1 MSLQQELP
9 QCPVC
14 GSPSA
19 YELSGIVGKYAKC
32 NQCQTK
38 WKLVMENQKI
48 VGLSL
53 HELPKNG
60 SALYKV
66 VSTNAPLFIEIGKP
80 IALVF
85 WKGLKL
91 DEKIDWEFLS
101 NAVDPTVLKCVIID
115 KSELILNLWTGN
127 RNIQNDKVP
136 VGPARKP
143 MIIQFG
149 ALLLTSRRLIWLE
162 RRQMGVWKPQITY
175 QVSLDMPL
183 EDIKGISAES
193 GDSGNWESAKKVSI
207 VTNDGEKNFNLQNA
221 FQELLKPMVESAI
234 KTRRDENEAER
245 KRDKIHVMLDFSFLK
260 SIMEKGGLMM
270 QVLKCPECGATVD
283 FPKTGNEIKCIHCGK
298 TIYAQDVFE
307 KIKGLI

>member
-14 GSPSA
+14 GSTSA

-38 WKLVMENQKI
+38 WKLVNENQKI
-48 VGLSL
+48 VGLTL

-66 VSTNAPLFIEIGKP
+66 ASTNAPLFIEIGKP

-85 WKGLKL
+85 WKDLKL
-91 DEKIDWEFLS
+91 DGKIDWEFLS
-101 NAVDPTVLKCVIID
+101 NAVDPTVLKAAIID
-115 KSELILNLWTGN
+115 KSEFILNLWTGN
-127 RNIQNDKVP
+127 RNILNDKAP
-136 VGPARKP
+136 VGPARAR
-143 MIIQFG
+143 MIIQIG

-175 QVSLDMPL
+175 QVSLDVPL

-193 GDSGNWESAKKVSI
+193 GDSGNLESAKKVSI
-207 VTNDGEKNFNLQNA
+207 VTNDGENTFNLQNA
-221 FQELLKPMVESAI
+221 FQELLRPMIESAI
-234 KTRRDENEAER
+234 KTRKDENEAEK

-283 FPKTGNEIKCIHCGK
+283 FPKTGNEIKCVHCGK

>member
-14 GSPSA
+14 GSTSA

-32 NQCQTK
+32 YQCQTK
-38 WKLVMENQKI
+38 WKLVMENQII
-48 VGLSL
+48 VGLAL

-60 SALYKV
+60 AGLYKV
-66 VSTNAPLFIEIGKP
+66 ASTNAPLFIEIGKP

-85 WKGLKL
+85 WKDLKL

-101 NAVDPTVLKCVIID
+101 NAIDPTVLKSIIID
-115 KSELILNLWTGN
+115 KSEFILNIWTGN
-127 RNIQNDKVP
+127 RHILNDKAP
-136 VGPARKP
+136 VGPARQK
-143 MIIQFG
+143 MLIQIG

-162 RRQMGVWKPQITY
+162 RRRLGVWKPQITY

-183 EDIKGISAES
+183 EDVKGVSAES

-207 VTNDGEKNFNLQNA
+207 VTNDGEKTFNLQNA
-221 FQELLKPMVESAI
+221 FQELLRPMIESAI

-307 KIKGLI
+307 KVKGLI